1 MVKGEL
7 LCLEAMRFHMHNGV
21 MQCLGY
27 MAQQK
32 RQDAKTRTSAY
43 MATVKMI
50 TKDSSPKQEKARK
63 YLRKGIGK
71 LKWGGAVMDEEW
83 ITFDC

>member
-1 MVKGEL
+1 
-7 LCLEAMRFHMHNGV
+7 
-21 MQCLGY
+21 
-27 MAQQK
+27 
-32 RQDAKTRTSAY
+32 

-71 LKWGGAVMDEEW
+71 LKWGGVVMDEEW